1 MTEENPA
8 FAELKAKIMAL
19 GVIPAGHTIEIREA
33 NSLWADWDNM
43 TWEQKKAAMKTWADA
58 MSYGVQL

>member
-1 MTEENPA
+1 MPAENPA

-33 NSLWADWDNM
+33 NSVWEDWDNL
-43 TWEQKKAAMKTWADA
+43 TFEQKQAAVKTWADA
-58 MSYGVQL
+58 ASLGVQL